1 MRSLRAR
8 LTLTYVVLALALL
21 GAMGWVF
28 SRAFVNYAQIVQ
40 EQQLRA
46 SMVEVASR
54 VERAVKTPTELE
66 TELQAAYPDLDIS
79 FERVIVTKRTNF
91 FGRQPLGSISLFSG
105 LTESGE
111 RVTGYSIPYQP
122 GGLPVGSFFVTPR
135 AEPGLL
141 LRVFY
146 QEVVLLVGL
155 GVTLAALAGWWLSR
169 WLARPIARL
178 TQATGAVAEGDFLQ
192 TVKPTGTPEL
202 DGLVQQFNR
211 MVQRLDESF
220 RSLSAERDV
229 ARRFASDAAH
239 ELKTPLTALKAYHE
253 TAADRPERV
262 AQVLP
267 GMGRSITRIEGIITG
282 LLQLARLG
290 EGTGIELTRGDA
302 AEVLAELEPTYR
314 AMARDAGLN
323 LTATGLDQP
332 LPVRFDPHLLEIAV
346 TNLVSNACKF
356 TPAGGEVRL
365 DAQAAGGEVAI
376 AVTDTGRGIAPD
388 DLGHIFERFHRGT
401 DTQTIPGSGLGLS
414 IVQEAVGRMG
424 GRVTVE
430 SEPGKGSRFTVR
442 LPLASSERM
451 G

>member
-46 SMVEVASR
+46 SMVEVAGR

-66 TELQAAYPDLDIS
+66 SELQAAYPDLDIS

-91 FGRQPLGSISLFSG
+91 FGRQSVGSISLFSG

-111 RVTGYSIPYQP
+111 RVTGYSIPYSP

-135 AEPGLL
+135 REPGSLL
-141 LRVFY
+141 QVFY
-146 QEVVLLVGL
+146 QELVLLVGL
-155 GVTLAALAGWWLSR
+155 GVGLAALAGWLLSR

-211 MVQRLDESF
+211 MVERLDESF
-220 RSLSAERDV
+220 RSLSAERDI

-253 TAADRPERV
+253 TATDRPERV

-267 GMGRSITRIEGIITG
+267 GMGRSITRIEGIIAG

-290 EGTGIELTRGDA
+290 EGTGIELTQGDA

-314 AMARDAGLN
+314 AMARDGGLN

-365 DAQAAGGEVAI
+365 DAQATGGEVAI

-430 SEPGKGSRFTVR
+430 SELGKGSRFTVR

>member
-8 LTLTYVVLALALL
+8 LTVTYIVLALVLL

-28 SRAFVNYAQIVQ
+28 SRAFINYALIVRD
-40 EQQLRA
+40 QQVRA
-46 SMVEVASR
+46 AMAEIAVQVENSVQAPGQL
-54 VERAVKTPTELE
+54 EAALQGAYPELE
-66 TELQAAYPDLDIS
+66 IV
-79 FERVIVTKRTNF
+79 FERVIVTTRSKF
-91 FGRQPLGSISLFSG
+91 LGRSALESISLLSV

-111 RVTGYSIPYQP
+111 RVKEARIPYLP
-122 GGLPVGSFFVTPR
+122 GGLPVGSFRVTPR
-135 AEPGLL
+135 TEAGSL

-169 WLARPIARL
+169 WLSRPIARL
-178 TQATGAVAEGDFLQ
+178 SAATGAVAEGDFLQ

-220 RSLSAERDV
+220 RTLSAERDV

-253 TAADRPERV
+253 NMADRPER
-262 AQVLP
+262 AGQVLP
-267 GMGRSITRIEGIITG
+267 RMGRSIERIEGIITG

-290 EGTGIELTRGDA
+290 EGTGVELTRGDA
-302 AEVLAELEPTYR
+302 AEVLQELEPNFR
-314 AMARDAGLN
+314 AMARDAGHALV
-323 LTATGLDQP
+323 TTGLDAN
-332 LPVRFDPHLLEIAV
+332 LPVRFDSHLLEIAV
-346 TNLVSNACKF
+346 TNLVTNACKF
-356 TPAGGEVRL
+356 TPAGGEIRIEAEACG
-365 DAQAAGGEVAI
+365 DEACI
-376 AVTDTGRGIAPD
+376 AVADTGRGIAPE
-388 DLGHIFERFHRGT
+388 DLPLIFERFHRGT

-430 SEPGKGSRFTVR
+430 SEVGKGSRFTIH
-442 LPLASSERM
+442 LPLVPSERM

>member
-8 LTLTYVVLALALL
+8 LTVTYVALALALL
-21 GAMGWVF
+21 GAIGWVF
-28 SRAFVNYAQIVQ
+28 SRAFINYARIVQ

-46 SMVEVASR
+46 SMVAVAGR
-54 VERAVKTPTELE
+54 VESAVVAPDQLE
-66 TELQAAYPDLDIS
+66 AELQSAYPDLEIS

-91 FGRQPLGSISLFSG
+91 LGRQSVGSISLFSG

-111 RVTGYSIPYQP
+111 RVTGYSIPYTP

-135 AEPGLL
+135 RETGLL

-146 QEVVLLVGL
+146 QEVMLLIGL
-155 GVTLAALAGWWLSR
+155 GVGLSALAGWWLSR
-169 WLARPIARL
+169 WLSRPIARL
-178 TQATGAVAEGDFLQ
+178 TVATGAVAEGDFLQ

-253 TAADRPERV
+253 TATDRPERMG
-262 AQVLP
+262 QVLK
-267 GMGRSITRIEGIITG
+267 GMGRSIERIEGIIAG

-290 EGTGIELTRGDA
+290 EGTGVELTRGDA
-302 AEVLAELEPTYR
+302 AEVLQDLEPTFR
-314 AMARDAGLN
+314 AMSRDAGHTLE
-323 LTATGLDQP
+323 TAGLETP
-332 LPVRFDPHLLEIAV
+332 LPVRFDPRLLEIAV
-346 TNLVSNACKF
+346 TNLVTNACKF
-356 TPAGGEVRL
+356 TPAGGEIRL
-365 DAQAAGGEVAI
+365 EARASENEALI
-376 AVTDTGRGIAPD
+376 AVTDTGRGIAAE
-388 DLGHIFERFHRGT
+388 DLPLIFERFHRGT

-430 SEPGKGSRFTVR
+430 SEVGKGSRFTIV

>member
-8 LTLTYVVLALALL
+8 LTVTYVALALALL

-28 SRAFVNYAQIVQ
+28 SRAFINYAHIVQ

-46 SMVEVASR
+46 SMAEVAGR
-54 VERAVKTPTELE
+54 VENAVVAPAQLEAELR
-66 TELQAAYPDLDIS
+66 AAYPDLDIS

-111 RVTGYSIPYQP
+111 RVTGYSIPYNP

-135 AEPGLL
+135 KGLL

-155 GVTLAALAGWWLSR
+155 GVGLAALAGWWLSR
-169 WLARPIARL
+169 WLSRPIARL

-192 TVKPTGTPEL
+192 TVRPTGTPEL

-220 RSLSAERDV
+220 HSLSAERDV

-253 TAADRPERV
+253 TATDRPERV
-262 AQVLP
+262 GQVLP
-267 GMGRSITRIEGIITG
+267 GMGRSITRIEGIIAG

-290 EGTGIELTRGDA
+290 EGTGIELTEGDA

-323 LTATGLDQP
+323 LTATGLERP

-356 TPAGGEVRL
+356 TPAGGLVRL
-365 DAQAAGGEVAI
+365 DAQASDDEVVI
-376 AVTDTGRGIAPD
+376 AVTDTGRGIGPD
-388 DLGHIFERFHRGT
+388 DLAHIFERFHRGT

-424 GRVTVE
+424 GRVTVDSE
-430 SEPGKGSRFTVR
+430 SGKGSRFTIS
-442 LPLASSERM
+442 LPLAASERM